1 MFKKE
6 GPQNVKNM
14 ETIIG
19 ESVILE
25 GEFNGHGNIVIEGK
39 LTGNLSTDGH
49 VLIGEKAEINANI
62 KAGSAFISGKVVGDV
77 TLSDSIDIA
86 KTANIQGD
94 IKAGSIAVESGCQI
108 NGKVSVGSKIS
119 ENSKRPV
126 KQESIQ
132 ERGE

>member
-108 NGKVSVGSKIS
+108 NGRVSVGSKIS
-119 ENSKRPV
+119 ENSKKPI
-126 KQESIQ
+126 KQGSLQ

>member
-19 ESVILE
+19 ESVVLE

-39 LTGNLSTDGH
+39 LMGNLSTDGH
-49 VLIGEKAEINANI
+49 VLIGERAEITANI
-62 KAGSAFISGKVVGDV
+62 KAGSAFISGKVIGDI

-94 IKAGSIAVESGCQI
+94 IKANSIAVESGCQL
-108 NGKVSVGSKIS
+108 NGKISVGSKIS
-119 ENSKRPV
+119 DISKKIL
-126 KQESIQ
+126 KQEPLK

>member
-119 ENSKRPV
+119 ENSKRPA
-126 KQESIQ
+126 KQEPIQ

>member
-77 TLSDSIDIA
+77 SLSDSIDIA

-108 NGKVSVGSKIS
+108 NGKISVGAKIS
-119 ENSKRPV
+119 ENPKKPV
-126 KQESIQ
+126 KQEPFQ